1 MMQEAQSIYRLKIT
15 LQDLSPE
22 VWRRVELPADL
33 TLARLHRVIQ
43 IAFGWSDAH
52 LHQFE
57 GAPGGRR
64 RRGPSTPRPRL
75 KDGWLLCEVAPRER
89 SEFWYVYDFGDG
101 WEHHV
106 LVEAESPPESGVV
119 YPRCLA
125 GERAC
130 PPEDCGGIPGYAD
143 ILDAIRHPDR
153 PDAAELLE
161 WVGED
166 FDPEA
171 FDLDATNL
179 ALTRTVR
186 RAARPH

>member
-1 MMQEAQSIYRLKIT
+1 MPLVYVLHIALEDIEPPIWRRLLVPADIT
-15 LQDLSPE
+15 LK
-22 VWRRVELPADL
+22 
-33 TLARLHRVIQ
+33 RLHTVIQ
-43 IAFGWSDAH
+43 RAMGWQDQHLYEFQIAAGRKRHLKVATSRQLWQVVDAGSA
-52 LHQFE
+52 F
-57 GAPGGRR
+57 
-64 RRGPSTPRPRL
+64 S
-75 KDGWLLCEVAPRER
+75 
-89 SEFWYVYDFGDG
+89 YVYDFGDG

-106 LVEAESPPESGVV
+106 LVEAVSPSEPGVV

-130 PPEDCGGIPGYAD
+130 PPEDCGGVPGYAD
-143 ILDAIRHPDR
+143 ILDAIRDPDR

>member
-1 MMQEAQSIYRLKIT
+1 MPDAQSIYRLKIR
-15 LQDLSPE
+15 LEDLSPE
-22 VWRRVELPADL
+22 IWRRVEVPADL
-33 TLARLHRVIQ
+33 TLSRLHRVIQ
-43 IAFGWSDAH
+43 VAFGWSDAH

-57 GAPGGRR
+57 GAGGSWR
-64 RRGPSTPRPRL
+64 RRGTSAPRPRL

-89 SEFWYVYDFGDG
+89 SGFWYVYDFGDG

-106 LVEAESPPESGVV
+106 LVEAELPPEPGVV

-130 PPEDCGGIPGYAD
+130 PPEDCGGVPGYAD
-143 ILDAIRHPDR
+143 ILDAVRHPDR
-153 PDAAELLE
+153 PDADELLD

-166 FDPEA
+166 FNPEA

-179 ALTRTVR
+179 ALARPVR
-186 RAARPH
+186 RAARRH

>member
-1 MMQEAQSIYRLKIT
+1 MQDPQSIYRLRIT
-15 LQDLSPE
+15 LHDLSPE
-22 VWRRVELPADL
+22 VWRRVEVPADL
-33 TLARLHRVIQ
+33 TLSRLHRVIQ
-43 IAFGWSDAH
+43 VAFGWSDAH

-57 GAPGGRR
+57 GAPAVRV
-64 RRGPSTPRPRL
+64 RRGPSAPRPRL
-75 KDGWLLCEVAPRER
+75 KDTWLLCEVAPRER

-101 WEHHV
+101 WEHDV
-106 LVEAESPPESGVV
+106 LVEAELPPEPGVV

-130 PPEDCGGIPGYAD
+130 PPEDCGGIPGYEH

-171 FDLDATNL
+171 FDLHATNVAL
-179 ALTRTVR
+179 ARTVR
-186 RAARPH
+186 RAARPF